1 MRALVGLFVVT
12 ATASS
17 MVFVPAL
24 MAAGGWAR
32 PPAPAL
38 AAGVPPGALRAYQD
52 AAGRCPG
59 LSWTVL
65 AGIGEVESDHGRSTE
80 LGVREGANPAGAEG
94 PMQFLP
100 DTFAAYGAD
109 AGTGDGD
116 SPNPYDLADAAQ
128 AAARML
134 CASGASSPGGLR
146 AAIWSYNHSDSYVD
160 EVLGWAARY
169 AAVSVDAGRVA
180 ASWALAQLGHPYGWG
195 QAGPDAFDCSGL
207 VMRAWQA
214 AGVAL
219 PRVASDQY
227 RAAPHVPVTAAEV
240 GDLVFFS
247 PDPSDTGA
255 IDHVGLVVGPG
266 LMVDAPHSGAVVRV
280 TPFYDGLVADAARPG

>member
-1 MRALVGLFVVT
+1 MRALVGLFLMM

-17 MVFVPAL
+17 VVFVPAL
-24 MAAGGWAR
+24 MAGGGWAA
-32 PPAPAL
+32 PPSLSP
-38 AAGVPPGALRAYQD
+38 GDSIPPDALRAYLG
-52 AAGRCPG
+52 AAGQCPG
-59 LSWTVL
+59 LPWTVL
-65 AGIGEVESDHGRSTE
+65 AGIGEVESDHGRSTQA
-80 LGVREGANPAGAEG
+80 GVGEGANQAGAEG

-116 SPNPYDLADAAQ
+116 SPNAYDLADAAQ

-134 CASGASSPGGLR
+134 CANGATSPGGLR
-146 AAIWSYNHSDSYVD
+146 TAIWSYNHSDSYVD
-160 EVLGWAARY
+160 AVLRWAARY
-169 AAVSVDAGRVA
+169 ALLGVDPGTVA
-180 ASWALAQLGHPYGWG
+180 ARWALAQIGHPYGWG

-227 RAAPHVPVTAAEV
+227 RAAPHVPVAAAKV

-247 PDPSDTGA
+247 TDPSDPGA
-255 IDHVGLVVGPG
+255 IDHVGLVVGAG
-266 LMVDAPHSGAVVRV
+266 LMIDAPHSGAVVRV